1 MIVLSLKSRVGL
13 AVGSVL
19 VVSLVAI
26 SVVMFHEFGEF
37 LLETVDK
44 TLTSRSGGIV
54 TVLTHELETP
64 NRAEW
69 SREVRSLL
77 GPPGKRSPI
86 LRVRLEGH
94 QEDLL
99 TSDPPDSDRL
109 RWLGEVPMPD
119 ASEQANPDP
128 VDIGP
133 PGQTYRALW
142 LRGRTAG
149 GTGFHVVLAESSR
162 YVYHEMKE
170 FRNFLLVVGGIAL
183 LASGGLVYAAV
194 KWGLRP
200 VDKVTAQLATVTH
213 RNLGDQELSG
223 ADKPA
228 ELRPFV
234 QSTGDLLG
242 RLDKAFEHQKQFTG
256 DAAHELRTP
265 LAVAKSTLQA
275 AEMEQVSG
283 AEYDQNIREALEDL
297 GRIEQLIEQLLILAR
312 VDQTGEPSDIEDIR
326 LDRLLSE
333 VADAQH
339 AAASRSGGSVVLRES
354 PPVVVRGTS
363 EPLRRLFR
371 NVVDNAVRHGPAG
384 RAVSIDVNAESPE
397 RVTVTVHDEGGG
409 IPADALPHLFDRFY
423 RVDASRSRVSGGT
436 GLGLAIA
443 REIAL
448 QHGGD
453 ITITSSPRAGTTV
466 SVCLPTHP
474 SAECR

>member
-265 LAVAKSTLQA
+265 LAVVKSTLQA
-275 AEMEQVSG
+275 AEMEQASG
-283 AEYDQNIREALEDL
+283 AEYDQAIREALEDL
-297 GRIEQLIEQLLILAR
+297 GRIEQLIEQLLTLAR
-312 VDQTGEPSDIEDIR
+312 VDRMREPSDLEDVR

-333 VADAQH
+333 VADAHH
-339 AAASRSGGSVVLRES
+339 AVASRSGSSVVLRES

-363 EPLRRLFR
+363 DPLRRLFR